1 MVVGNAEETYAMN
14 VRIGLAL
21 SGGGSRAAAFHLGC
35 LRALH
40 DFGLLDRV
48 EVVSAI
54 SGGALLAATWA
65 YGPSQFTEFDAL
77 VTDLLHR
84 GIQREL
90 IARSLSPV
98 GLARGAASTAR
109 VLLPGRRDTKT
120 RTWNRTEAFA
130 RYLDE
135 ILFSNARLDRPARPG
150 RAVVLT
156 ATDLRTGAAV
166 RFGSQVSSCSRYG
179 LITDQVTLGAAVA
192 ASAAYPLLLPAIER
206 RWTFTT
212 RDGGAR
218 TETVMLSDGGI
229 YDNLGLSV
237 LQPGRS
243 AEHTDHVYDVTHV
256 ISCDA
261 GRGPLAS
268 RTRRFLIGRNARAFE
283 IVHAQAQNHG
293 RGRLHEW
300 GASGAL
306 RGFAMAYLGQRD
318 ARLPIAVADLV
329 PAEAVVRY
337 PTNFAAMPIADFK
350 ALTTRGEQLLRVL
363 LPHYCPGLLG

>member
-1 MVVGNAEETYAMN
+1 MN

-40 DFGLLDRV
+40 DFNLLDRV

-65 YGPSQFTEFDAL
+65 YGPPQFTDFDAL
-77 VTDLLHR
+77 ATDLLRR
-84 GIQREL
+84 GVQRQL
-90 IARSLSPV
+90 IARALSPV
-98 GLARGAASTAR
+98 GLVRGATSTAR
-109 VLLPGRRDTKT
+109 VILPGRRDSKI

-135 ILFSNARLDRPARPG
+135 ILFPNARLDRPTRPG

-166 RFGSQVSSCSRYG
+166 RFGSKVSSCSRYG
-179 LITDQVTLGAAVA
+179 PITDTVTLGTAVA
-192 ASAAYPLLLPAIER
+192 SSAAYPLLLPAVER

-212 RDGGAR
+212 RDGASR

-229 YDNLGLSV
+229 FDNLGLSV

-243 AEHTDHVYDVTHV
+243 AAHTDHAYDVTHV

-306 RGFAMAYLGQRD
+306 RGFVMAYLGQQD
-318 ARLPIAVADLV
+318 ARLPVPVSDLV
-329 PAEAVVRY
+329 PAEAVAHY
-337 PTNFAAMPIADFK
+337 PTNFASMPSADFK
-350 ALTTRGEQLLRVL
+350 ALATRGEQLVRVL
-363 LPHYCPGLLG
+363 LPHYCPDLLR

>member
-1 MVVGNAEETYAMN
+1 
-14 VRIGLAL
+14 
-21 SGGGSRAAAFHLGC
+21 
-35 LRALH
+35 
-40 DFGLLDRV
+40 
-48 EVVSAI
+48 
-54 SGGALLAATWA
+54 
-65 YGPSQFTEFDAL
+65 
-77 VTDLLHR
+77 
-84 GIQREL
+84 
-90 IARSLSPV
+90 
-98 GLARGAASTAR
+98 
-109 VLLPGRRDTKT
+109 LPGRRDSKI

-135 ILFSNARLDRPARPG
+135 ILFPNARLDRPTPPG

-166 RFGSQVSSCSRYG
+166 RFGSKVSSCSRYG
-179 LITDQVTLGAAVA
+179 SITDTVTLGTAVA
-192 ASAAYPLLLPAIER
+192 SSAAYPLLLPAVER
-206 RWTFTT
+206 RWIFTT
-212 RDGGAR
+212 SDGASR

-229 YDNLGLSV
+229 FDNLGLSV

-243 AEHTDHVYDVTHV
+243 AAHTDHAYDVTHV

-306 RGFAMAYLGQRD
+306 RGFVMAYLGQQD
-318 ARLPIAVADLV
+318 ARLPVPVSDLV
-329 PAEAVVRY
+329 PAEAVAHY
-337 PTNFAAMPIADFK
+337 PTNFASMPSADFK
-350 ALTTRGEQLLRVL
+350 ALATRGEQLVRVL
-363 LPHYCPGLLG
+363 LPHYCPDLLR